1 MKQIYA
7 KKEAI
12 SDFFVSKETSL
23 ILQLP
28 GQLKPYLWTACSVRL
43 IITL

>member
-1 MKQIYA
+1 MKKRDAY
-7 KKEAI
+7 KEVIADVLVI
-12 SDFFVSKETSL
+12 KETSL

-28 GQLKPYLWTACSVRL
+28 GQLKPYLRTACSVGL